1 MDKEKKIARYQR
13 LQTQLA
19 GLLDKTCDP
28 LARMATIAA
37 LLFHKF
43 DYFFWCG
50 FYRLVQ
56 GELVIG
62 PYQGPLACQVL
73 AKGKG
78 VCWAGVK
85 GEKTIIVPDV
95 RQFPDHI
102 ACDSRSLSEI
112 VVPYRDGSGNVAGVL
127 DVDSDRLAQ
136 FDETDARQLEMIVAW
151 LRVNTI
157 AGEIKGKK
165 S

>member
-1 MDKEKKIARYQR
+1 MDKEKKVARYQR
-13 LQTQLA
+13 LREQLA
-19 GLLDKTCDP
+19 ALLGKTDDP

-43 DYFFWCG
+43 DFYFWCG

-56 GELVIG
+56 GELIVG

-73 AKGKG
+73 AKDRG
-78 VCWAGVK
+78 VCWAGIK
-85 GEKTIIVPDV
+85 QNETIIVPDV
-95 RQFPDHI
+95 RQFPGHI

-112 VVPYRDGSGNVAGVL
+112 VVPFRDGGGNVAGVL

-136 FDETDARQLEMIVAW
+136 FDEVDARQLEMIVA
-151 LRVNTI
+151 LLGED
-157 AGEIKGKK
+157 ALAEEIKEKK
-165 S
+165 P